1 MKKRSIYQLKNDL
14 SRINLDSKQTI
25 KKKQETIAK
34 QYEKQGKAMP
44 KKLQEGRAT
53 VSDLKKYLNTLV
65 GNVTDRIVRR
75 EKANE
80 GYITRGIEQ
89 LNKIEAQ
96 RLKVLETKLQ
106 GYDKNVINALKNGGV
121 VSLGRGI
128 VVSLPKIEHYTIET
142 LKDMAKQDGV
152 TIQKALKFEL
162 QSTRANLRT
171 LKNEYDTK
179 NIALEIQRLVES
191 EGFVLTDKQ
200 KNAIL
205 KALDKTDMLGRH
217 LVTSTIYSKIQNSFY
232 ASYMNELKD
241 NNNRELMDDIL
252 TDINRASH
260 NRLIQYARPL
270 NL

>member
-14 SRINLDSKQTI
+14 SRINLDSKQSV

-34 QYEKQGKAMP
+34 QYEKQGKAIP

-75 EKANE
+75 EKADE

-106 GYDKNVINALKNGGV
+106 GYDKNVINTLKNGGV

-142 LKDMAKQDGV
+142 LKDMAKHDGV
-152 TIQKALKFEL
+152 TIQKALKFE
-162 QSTRANLRT
+162 
-171 LKNEYDTK
+171 
-179 NIALEIQRLVES
+179 
-191 EGFVLTDKQ
+191 
-200 KNAIL
+200 
-205 KALDKTDMLGRH
+205 
-217 LVTSTIYSKIQNSFY
+217 
-232 ASYMNELKD
+232 
-241 NNNRELMDDIL
+241 
-252 TDINRASH
+252 
-260 NRLIQYARPL
+260 
-270 NL
+270 

>member
-34 QYEKQGKAMP
+34 QYEKQGKAIP

-65 GNVTDRIVRR
+65 GNVTNRIVRR
-75 EKANE
+75 EKADE
-80 GYITRGIEQ
+80 GYIARGIEQ

-128 VVSLPKIEHYTIET
+128 VVSLPKIEHYTIEA

-162 QSTRANLRT
+162 QSARVNLRV
-171 LKNEYDTK
+171 LKNEYDVK

-200 KNAIL
+200 KNSIL

-217 LVTSTIYSKIQNSFY
+217 LVTSTIYTKIQNSFY

>member
-1 MKKRSIYQLKNDL
+1 M
-14 SRINLDSKQTI
+14 
-25 KKKQETIAK
+25 
-34 QYEKQGKAMP
+34 
-44 KKLQEGRAT
+44 
-53 VSDLKKYLNTLV
+53 
-65 GNVTDRIVRR
+65 
-75 EKANE
+75 
-80 GYITRGIEQ
+80 
-89 LNKIEAQ
+89 
-96 RLKVLETKLQ
+96 
-106 GYDKNVINALKNGGV
+106 
-121 VSLGRGI
+121 
-128 VVSLPKIEHYTIET
+128 VSLPKIEHYNLET
-142 LKDMAKQDGV
+142 LKDITKHDGV

-162 QSTRANLRT
+162 QSARANLRT
-171 LKNEYDTK
+171 LKNEYDVK
-179 NIALEIQRLVES
+179 NIVLEIQRLVES

-200 KNAIL
+200 KNSIL

>member
-14 SRINLDSKQTI
+14 SRINLDSKQSI

-34 QYEKQGKAMP
+34 QYEKQGKAIP

-121 VSLGRGI
+121 VSLGQR
-128 VVSLPKIEHYTIET
+128 
-142 LKDMAKQDGV
+142 
-152 TIQKALKFEL
+152 ALKFEL
-162 QSTRANLRT
+162 QSARANLRT
-171 LKNEYDTK
+171 LKNEYDNK

-252 TDINRASH
+252 TDINRGSH

>member
-14 SRINLDSKQTI
+14 SRINLDGKSSI

-34 QYEKQGKAMP
+34 QYEKQGKALP

-65 GNVTDRIVRR
+65 SNVTNRIVKR

-106 GYDKNVINALKNGGV
+106 GYDKSVINALKNGSV

-128 VVSLPKIEHYTIET
+128 VVSLPKIESYTLT
-142 LKDMAKQDGV
+142 SLKDIAKQDGV
-152 TIQKALKFEL
+152 SIQNALKFEL
-162 QSTRANLRT
+162 QTARTNLKV

-179 NIALEIQRLVES
+179 NIALEIQRLIES

-200 KNAIL
+200 KNVIL

-217 LVTSTIYSKIQNSFY
+217 LTTSTIYTKIQNSFY
-232 ASYMNELKD
+232 ASYKNELKD
-241 NNNRELMDDIL
+241 NNNRELMDDIM
-252 TDINRASH
+252 TDINRGSH
-260 NRLIQYARPL
+260 NRLIQYARPIDL
-270 NL
+270 

>member
-1 MKKRSIYQLKNDL
+1 MKKRSIYQLRNDL
-14 SRINLDSKQTI
+14 SRINLDSKQTL

-34 QYEKQGKAMP
+34 QYEKQGKAIP

-65 GNVTDRIVRR
+65 GNVTNRIDKR

-80 GYITRGIEQ
+80 GYIIRGIEQ

-106 GYDKNVINALKNGGV
+106 GYDKEIINTLKTGGV

-128 VVSLPKIEHYTIET
+128 VVSLPKIENYNLES
-142 LKDMAKQDGV
+142 LKISAKQDGV
-152 TIQKALKFEL
+152 TIQNALKFEL
-162 QSTRANLRT
+162 QSARANLRT
-171 LKNEYDTK
+171 LKNEYDIK
-179 NIALEIQRLVES
+179 NIALEIKKLVES
-191 EGFVLTDKQ
+191 EGFILTDKQ
-200 KNAIL
+200 KNTIL
-205 KALDKTDMLGRH
+205 KALERTDMLGRH
-217 LVTSTIYSKIQNSFY
+217 LVTNTIYSKIQNSFY

-252 TDINRASH
+252 TDINRGSH
-260 NRLIQYARPL
+260 NRLIQYARPI